1 MKKTIGYIG
10 ASESSVAPLI
20 AQAIKKDRLKG
31 PVLLIVSSQNRAK
44 ALSSDI
50 SFFCDKPVFVIP
62 PRENL
67 FMSYSAKS
75 RENTL
80 KRIEILKSMEAGEGI
95 IVIAATPAL
104 MRKLPPVGIY
114 NQNKISSFCYIQ
126 AIKQQKHSLTI

>member
-50 SFFCDKPVFVIP
+50 SFFCDKPVFVMP
-62 PRENL
+62 H
-67 FMSYSAKS
+67 F
-75 RENTL
+75 
-80 KRIEILKSMEAGEGI
+80 G
-95 IVIAATPAL
+95 
-104 MRKLPPVGIY
+104 
-114 NQNKISSFCYIQ
+114 
-126 AIKQQKHSLTI
+126 